1 VASDRL
7 VYKTALSLVTIA
19 TSGLVRL
26 VFSLLVG
33 HMFGKVVLGHASVIV
48 SAAVFGT
55 LLCSP
60 GLGQSV
66 ARQMA
71 TRGLTA
77 ADAAGRYLL
86 VRATALHHLMCV
98 VVAVAV
104 GMLAPVEVGVEQVL
118 AIALTIAYGC
128 YTYYKAVLYGVD
140 LVRRYAVL
148 ELTWDG
154 LFLASLL
161 AVVLV
166 GARSWVLAPMV
177 LVYGGFSIGAHHAML
192 SRRQAAELVPSLTGD
207 ASAEAAGRTTAAAG
221 GVRVSRQ
228 GGGSRTLPPLSP
240 TVADPV
246 VEDPGMTPPSGDA
259 APHADAPAG
268 RSLGRVADDRPWWRA
283 VGGYA
288 LVTTLGTASSAGFLQ
303 LSQIFAMR
311 AGGDHGAGL
320 FAAVLSL
327 VTPAYLLPRAI
338 SVELFP
344 AMARAAGRADRA
356 RVRLQL
362 KVGTEVL
369 AAALLPFFALVG
381 VLSTAVLTLAYG
393 RDFADAGVTLAIMVW
408 ATWISVA
415 SVPAVNAL
423 SSDPGRSYLIPAGAS
438 LVGCL
443 AGLVVWFVAGGTIEA
458 VAWGYL
464 VGSGIQS
471 VVPMVEAARRHHALR
486 LGFAARLVSAA
497 TLSLV
502 VAIGVGRPP
511 IGVTIAVAFAL
522 AVVVSVAVLPEVRS
536 LVRLGRSMRAAR

>member
-1 VASDRL
+1 
-7 VYKTALSLVTIA
+7 
-19 TSGLVRL
+19 
-26 VFSLLVG
+26 
-33 HMFGKVVLGHASVIV
+33 
-48 SAAVFGT
+48 
-55 LLCSP
+55 
-60 GLGQSV
+60 
-66 ARQMA
+66 
-71 TRGLTA
+71 
-77 ADAAGRYLL
+77 
-86 VRATALHHLMCV
+86 
-98 VVAVAV
+98 
-104 GMLAPVEVGVEQVL
+104 
-118 AIALTIAYGC
+118 
-128 YTYYKAVLYGVD
+128 
-140 LVRRYAVL
+140 
-148 ELTWDG
+148 
-154 LFLASLL
+154 
-161 AVVLV
+161 
-166 GARSWVLAPMV
+166 
-177 LVYGGFSIGAHHAML
+177 
-192 SRRQAAELVPSLTGD
+192 VPSLTGD

-228 GGGSRTLPPLSP
+228 GAGSRTLPPLSP

-259 APHADAPAG
+259 APHANAPAG
-268 RSLGRVADDRPWWRA
+268 RGFTDDRPWWRA

-338 SVELFP
+338 SVVLFP

-443 AGLVVWFVAGGTIEA
+443 AGLVVWFAAGGTIEA

-522 AVVVSVAVLPEVRS
+522 ADVVSVAVLPEVRS

>member
-1 VASDRL
+1 VAPDRL

-26 VFSLLVG
+26 VFSLLIG
-33 HMFGKVVLGHASVIV
+33 HVFGAAMLGHANVIV

-71 TRGLTA
+71 TRGLSA
-77 ADAAGRYLL
+77 SDPAGRFLL
-86 VRATALHHLMCV
+86 VRATALHHALCV
-98 VVAVAV
+98 VVAVGV
-104 GMLAPVEVGVEQVL
+104 GVLAPAHVGTEQIL

-148 ELTWDG
+148 ELTWDA
-154 LFLASLL
+154 LFLVSLV

-177 LVYGGFSIGAHHAML
+177 LVYGGFSIGAHRAML
-192 SRRQAAELVPSLTGD
+192 PRRRAAEPRPAAVGHATG
-207 ASAEAAGRTTAAAG
+207 
-221 GVRVSRQ
+221 
-228 GGGSRTLPPLSP
+228 
-240 TVADPV
+240 
-246 VEDPGMTPPSGDA
+246 
-259 APHADAPAG
+259 
-268 RSLGRVADDRPWWRA
+268 DRPWWRA
-283 VGGYA
+283 IGGFA

-320 FAAVLSL
+320 FAAALSL

-338 SVELFP
+338 SVVLFP
-344 AMARAAGRADRA
+344 AMARAAGRADSA
-356 RVRLQL
+356 RVRMQL

-369 AAALLPFFALVG
+369 AAALLPFFSLVG
-381 VLSTAVLTLAYG
+381 VLATAVLTLAYG
-393 RDFADAGVTLAIMVW
+393 RGFADGGVTLAVMVW
-408 ATWISVA
+408 ATWVSVA

-423 SSDPGRSYLIPAGAS
+423 SSDPGRGYLVPAGAS
-438 LVGCL
+438 LVGFL
-443 AGLVVWFVAGGTIEA
+443 IGMSVWFTFGSTIEA

-464 VGSGIQS
+464 AGSAIQS

-486 LGFAARLVSAA
+486 LGSAARMVGAA
-497 TLSLV
+497 ALSLA
-502 VAIGVGRPP
+502 VALWIGRPP
-511 IGVTIAVAFAL
+511 IGITISVALALAAVV
-522 AVVVSVAVLPEVRS
+522 AVVVSPEIRS
-536 LVRLGRSMRAAR
+536 LARLGRSLNAHA

>member
-1 VASDRL
+1 

-26 VFSLLVG
+26 VFSLLIG
-33 HMFGKVVLGHASVIV
+33 HVFGTSMLGHANVIV
-48 SAAVFGT
+48 SAAVFAT

-77 ADAAGRYLL
+77 ADPAGRFLL
-86 VRATALHHLMCV
+86 VRATALHHLLC
-98 VVAVAV
+98 VAVAIGV
-104 GMLAPVEVGVEQVL
+104 GLLAPATVGAEQIL

-148 ELTWDG
+148 ELTWDA
-154 LFLASLL
+154 LFLVSLIVI
-161 AVVLV
+161 VVV

-177 LVYGGFSIGAHHAML
+177 LVYGGFSVGAHYAML
-192 SRRQAAELVPSLTGD
+192 SRRHAAELVPSLAGD
-207 ASAEAAGRTTAAAG
+207 
-221 GVRVSRQ
+221 
-228 GGGSRTLPPLSP
+228 GGS
-240 TVADPV
+240 VGAV
-246 VEDPGMTPPSGDA
+246 PGAPSMTPPRRSVRDPKKRVGSGTVPRNSHACVGDGGVSVGGGDA
-259 APHADAPAG
+259 VGAAPGHM
-268 RSLGRVADDRPWWRA
+268 RDDRPWWRA
-283 VGGYA
+283 VGGFA

-311 AGGDHGAGL
+311 AGGEHGAGL
-320 FAAVLSL
+320 FAAALSL

-338 SVELFP
+338 SVVLFP
-344 AMARAAGRADRA
+344 AMARAAGRADSA

-362 KVGTEVL
+362 KIGTEVL
-369 AAALLPFFALVG
+369 AAALLPFFALAG
-381 VLSTAVLTLAYG
+381 VLATAVLTLAYG
-393 RDFADAGVTLAIMVW
+393 RDFADGGVTLAIMVW
-408 ATWISVA
+408 ATWVTVA

-423 SSDPGRSYLIPAGAS
+423 SSDPGRAYLIPAGAS

-443 AGLVVWFVAGGTIEA
+443 VGLAVWFLSGGSIEA

-464 VGSGIQS
+464 IGSGIQS

-486 LGFAARLVSAA
+486 IGFAARLVGAA
-497 TLSLV
+497 GLSLV
-502 VAIGVGRPP
+502 VALWVGRPP
-511 IGVTIAVAFAL
+511 IGVTISVAIAL
-522 AVVVSVAVLPEVRS
+522 AAVVSVAVLPELRS
-536 LVRLGRSMRAAR
+536 LMQLGRSMRAA

>member
-1 VASDRL
+1 MASDRL

-26 VFSLLVG
+26 VFSLLIG
-33 HMFGKVVLGHASVIV
+33 HVFDAQMLGHANVIV

-71 TRGLTA
+71 TRGLSVT
-77 ADAAGRYLL
+77 DPAGRFLL
-86 VRATALHHLMCV
+86 VRATVVHHSFLV
-98 VVAVAV
+98 VVAAGV
-104 GMLAPVEVGVEQVL
+104 GFLAPTDVGAEQVL
-118 AIALTIAYGC
+118 AILLTIAYGC

-148 ELTWDG
+148 ELTWDS
-154 LFLASLL
+154 LFLVSLVIIL
-161 AVVLV
+161 VL

-177 LVYGGFSIGAHHAML
+177 VVYGGFSIGAHRVVL
-192 SRRQAAELVPSLTGD
+192 SRRRTAELVTSVVGAVD
-207 ASAEAAGRTTAAAG
+207 VARTTDSEAT
-221 GVRVSRQ
+221 VELRVQ
-228 GGGSRTLPPLSP
+228 
-240 TVADPV
+240 
-246 VEDPGMTPPSGDA
+246 
-259 APHADAPAG
+259 HH
-268 RSLGRVADDRPWWRA
+268 DDRPWWRA
-283 VGGYA
+283 IGGYA

-311 AGGDHGAGL
+311 AGGEHGAGL
-320 FAAVLSL
+320 FAAALSL

-338 SVELFP
+338 SVVLFP
-344 AMARAAGRADRA
+344 AMARAAGRADSK

-362 KVGTEVL
+362 KVGTDML

-393 RDFADAGVTLAIMVW
+393 RGFSDGGVTLVIMVW
-408 ATWISVA
+408 ATWVSVA

-423 SSDPGRSYLIPAGAS
+423 SSDPGRGYLVPAGAS

-443 AGLVVWFVAGGTIEA
+443 LGLSVWFICGTTIEA

-464 VGSGIQS
+464 VGSIVQS
-471 VVPMVEAARRHHALR
+471 AVPMAEAARRHHSPR
-486 LGFAARLVSAA
+486 IGFTVRVLCAAG
-497 TLSLV
+497 LSLAV
-502 VAIGVGRPP
+502 SLMIGRPP
-511 IGVTIAVAFAL
+511 IGVTIVVAAAL
-522 AVVVSVAVLPEVRS
+522 GVVVTLAVLPEFRS
-536 LVRLGRSMRAAR
+536 LARMVRGAVAS